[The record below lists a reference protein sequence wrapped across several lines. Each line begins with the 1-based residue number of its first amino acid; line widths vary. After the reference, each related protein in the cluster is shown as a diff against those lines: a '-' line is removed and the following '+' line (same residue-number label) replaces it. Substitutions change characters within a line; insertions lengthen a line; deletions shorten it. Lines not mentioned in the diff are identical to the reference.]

1 MPGFLN
7 RQSVDA
13 PLWRRVL
20 SVPSLVSLALALG
33 ALSFLI
39 FRFDVDL
46 GKTWALVRA
55 ANIGLVAA
63 AAAVHYTNFLFRG
76 VAWSIL
82 LRNAEGPAAS
92 APGVFYCAELILLGW
107 CTNSV
112 AWMRLGDAYRAYLY
126 SNEQKAPFP
135 LVMGTIVTERLLGTA
150 LVVLLL
156 LVSLSYSIGARQYPA
171 QSAWTVLGVA
181 VALFAVL
188 GLALLIL
195 FGLRDRIKGWLP
207 ARMAHHYENFH
218 QGYLGSMRRIPW
230 LTFWALLGWLAE
242 IGRLYLVTLAL
253 GMELNLALVV
263 FITLANSLLS
273 LVPTPGGLGA
283 VEPGVSG
290 LLIRLSQLT
299 APVAGAV
306 VLLDRAISY
315 LSVIILGGLLFLVRQ
330 AHPREGRTPD
340 ILEAAEEEPS

>member
-7 RQSVDA
+7 RQSVAA
-13 PLWRRVL
+13 PLWPRVL
-20 SVPSLVSLALALG
+20 SVPTLVSLMLALG
-33 ALSFLI
+33 FLSFLI

-46 GKTWALVRA
+46 GQTWALVRG
-55 ANIGLVAA
+55 ANIGYVAA
-63 AAAVHYTNFLFRG
+63 ALLVHYTNFLFRG

-82 LRNAEGPAAS
+82 LRNAEGPNVP

-107 CTNSV
+107 FTNSV
-112 AWMRLGDAYRAYLY
+112 AWLRLGDAYRAYLY

-135 LVMGTIVTERLLGTA
+135 LVMGTIVSERLVGTA

-156 LVSLSYSIGARQYPA
+156 LVSLSYSIGTRQFPP
-171 QSAWTVLGVA
+171 QSAWMVLGIA
-181 VALFAVL
+181 AALFAALVL
-188 GLALLIL
+188 GLLIL

-207 ARMAHHYENFH
+207 ARVARHYESFH
-218 QGYLGSMRRIPW
+218 QGYLGSLRQIPW
-230 LTFWALLGWLAE
+230 LAFWALLGWLAE
-242 IGRLYLVTLAL
+242 IARLCLVTLAL
-253 GMELNLALVV
+253 GLELNLALLV
-263 FITLANSLLS
+263 FIALANSLLT

-290 LLIRLSQLT
+290 LLVRLSQLT

-315 LSVIILGGLLFLVRQ
+315 LSVILFGGLLFLARQ
-330 AHPREGRTPD
+330 AHPRGGRDPG
-340 ILEAAEEEPS
+340 ILESAKEEPG